1 MQVARQS
8 VETFRQNA
16 LEYPS
21 SYEKIADVN
30 NKAPARRACGGD
42 SYGLQR
48 CPVYVSSNFTLA
60 ACQEKDADIIC
71 TIGPKSCN
79 PEVGSG
85 IKASKCHR

>member
-1 MQVARQS
+1 M
-8 VETFRQNA
+8 ETFRQNA

-30 NKAPARRACGGD
+30 NKAPAHRACIGD

-48 CPVYVSSNFTLA
+48 CSVYVRSNFSLT

-71 TIGPKSCN
+71 TIGPKSWD

-85 IKASKCHR
+85 IKASKNHR